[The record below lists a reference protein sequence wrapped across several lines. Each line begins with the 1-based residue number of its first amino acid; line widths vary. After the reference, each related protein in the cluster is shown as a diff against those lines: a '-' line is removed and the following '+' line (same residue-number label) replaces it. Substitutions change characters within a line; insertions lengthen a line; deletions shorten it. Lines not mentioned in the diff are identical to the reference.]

1 MATKKLIKVG
11 AAVTL
16 VIVAAAWL
24 IFSWFEA
31 GKEISVL
38 CSLFEEGQTLA
49 EVERT
54 LETGHYLRYQITETE
69 SGQRIDVE
77 SIYNLGTTRCIIEV
91 AGDRVIST
99 AYVE

>member
-1 MATKKLIKVG
+1 MATGKLVKG
-11 AAVTL
+11 SAAVAL
-16 VIVAAAWL
+16 VVLAAAWL

-54 LETGHYLRYQITETE
+54 LDTGHYLRYHITDTD
-69 SGQRIDVE
+69 SGQRVDVE
-77 SIYNLGTTRCIIEV
+77 SIYNLGATRCIIEV
-91 AGDRVIST
+91 AESRVIST